1 MIYYYIMLDNGINSE
16 WMINMT
22 LSQALSLAHNAFS
35 RKLAQDGNAALHTLP
50 FPEFTINCFML
61 YKDYIKNH
69 LLSDNAPLSLLFS
82 QIGVLD
88 EADPFLLF
96 IHSYYLACHAQDK
109 LPAVSG
115 LQ

>member
-1 MIYYYIMLDNGINSE
+1 
-16 WMINMT
+16 MT
-22 LSQALSLAHNAFS
+22 LQQALLLSHNAFS

-61 YKDYIKNH
+61 YKDYIKNQ
-69 LLSDNAPLSLLFS
+69 LLSASAPLSLLFS

-96 IHSYYLACHAQDK
+96 IHSYYLACHAQDE
-109 LPAVSG
+109 LPAVSE